1 MEKGEKRSFHALFEH
16 IQFCERSMKRSA
28 LKYPW
33 QLGFMADSD
42 QSAFPKGPLGMSPVL
57 PAAVSSSDHAEPA
70 DEKLASAFDDHCR
83 RLYCKLPQVEW
94 DVHLDSQRSAALAKW
109 HKIVLSDPM
118 SFDVC
123 RMHFQSLKTG
133 LQGGKLQD
141 DLKNV
146 FSSKSTST
154 LHGRAGPMMR
164 FLHFCGDKQLQA
176 FPITEE
182 VVYAFMQHVEQ
193 SAAPT
198 FLRSFLSS
206 LGFALH
212 VVGLIGAKRVLDS
225 RRIKGLADKCYLQK
239 KKTRSRLPLSVAE
252 LTTLEEIVLGYRGRG
267 IPDRHAAGCFL
278 FMVYARTRFSD
289 MLNVGRLDF
298 EAGENEEGYIEAQ
311 VARSKTS
318 FSVDRKVRLLPM
330 TAAMHGVTAEP
341 WGSAWKAVLEK
352 TGIPITHGKPL
363 LPGRTPDGWHTL
375 PLTAEAATSWLRSM
389 LQSGDRFQEERT
401 KSIGTHSCKSTILS
415 WMAKWGSS
423 PDLRRL
429 MGYHVADKMSTM
441 LIYGK
446 DNTSAG
452 LREIDVILEAI
463 RQGEFLPDAKRS
475 EMFPNADDAA
485 KLLESQDQS
494 GFDGYCSG
502 SSSEDSADED
512 QPDHL
517 AHETAENAILG
528 KWDAG
533 VDVDKLPEE
542 AVYFRHPLSRTI
554 HVQEDESGIR
564 FTCGRDISKSYVP
577 LESRPQSLLPIC
589 KQCFARF
596 RKAHV

>member
-1 MEKGEKRSFHALFEH
+1 
-16 IQFCERSMKRSA
+16 
-28 LKYPW
+28 
-33 QLGFMADSD
+33 
-42 QSAFPKGPLGMSPVL
+42 
-57 PAAVSSSDHAEPA
+57 
-70 DEKLASAFDDHCR
+70 
-83 RLYCKLPQVEW
+83 
-94 DVHLDSQRSAALAKW
+94 
-109 HKIVLSDPM
+109 
-118 SFDVC
+118 
-123 RMHFQSLKTG
+123 
-133 LQGGKLQD
+133 
-141 DLKNV
+141 
-146 FSSKSTST
+146 
-154 LHGRAGPMMR
+154 
-164 FLHFCGDKQLQA
+164 
-176 FPITEE
+176 
-182 VVYAFMQHVEQ
+182 MQHVEQ

-298 EAGENEEGYIEAQ
+298 EAGENEEGYIETQ

-528 KWDAG
+528 KWG
-533 VDVDKLPEE
+533 
-542 AVYFRHPLSRTI
+542 R
-554 HVQEDESGIR
+554 G
-564 FTCGRDISKSYVP
+564 CGRRQAARRGSLFQASFVEDD
-577 LESRPQSLLPIC
+577 SRPRGRIGYQVHLWQGHFKEL
-589 KQCFARF
+589 RTT
-596 RKAHV
+596 

>member
-1 MEKGEKRSFHALFEH
+1 
-16 IQFCERSMKRSA
+16 
-28 LKYPW
+28 
-33 QLGFMADSD
+33 
-42 QSAFPKGPLGMSPVL
+42 
-57 PAAVSSSDHAEPA
+57 
-70 DEKLASAFDDHCR
+70 
-83 RLYCKLPQVEW
+83 
-94 DVHLDSQRSAALAKW
+94 
-109 HKIVLSDPM
+109 
-118 SFDVC
+118 
-123 RMHFQSLKTG
+123 
-133 LQGGKLQD
+133 
-141 DLKNV
+141 
-146 FSSKSTST
+146 
-154 LHGRAGPMMR
+154 
-164 FLHFCGDKQLQA
+164 
-176 FPITEE
+176 
-182 VVYAFMQHVEQ
+182 
-193 SAAPT
+193 
-198 FLRSFLSS
+198 
-206 LGFALH
+206 
-212 VVGLIGAKRVLDS
+212 
-225 RRIKGLADKCYLQK
+225 
-239 KKTRSRLPLSVAE
+239 
-252 LTTLEEIVLGYRGRG
+252 LE
-267 IPDRHAAGCFL
+267 
-278 FMVYARTRFSD
+278 
-289 MLNVGRLDF
+289 F
-298 EAGENEEGYIEAQ
+298 EAGDDETRYIEAQ

-330 TAAMHGVTAEP
+330 TAAMHGVTTES
-341 WGSAWKAVLEK
+341 WGKAWKTVLEK
-352 TGIPITHGKPL
+352 TGITVTHGKPL

-389 LQSGDRFQEERT
+389 LQSGDHFQEDRI

-463 RQGEFLPDAKRS
+463 RQGEFFPDAKRS
-475 EMFPNADDAA
+475 EMFPHAEDAA
-485 KLLESQDQS
+485 KLLEGQDQS
-494 GFDGYCSG
+494 GFEGYCSG

-517 AHETAENAILG
+517 AHEKAENAVLG

-533 VDVDKLPEE
+533 VDVSKLPDQ

-564 FTCGRDISKSYVP
+564 FTCGRDISKSYIS

>member
-1 MEKGEKRSFHALFEH
+1 
-16 IQFCERSMKRSA
+16 
-28 LKYPW
+28 
-33 QLGFMADSD
+33 
-42 QSAFPKGPLGMSPVL
+42 
-57 PAAVSSSDHAEPA
+57 
-70 DEKLASAFDDHCR
+70 
-83 RLYCKLPQVEW
+83 
-94 DVHLDSQRSAALAKW
+94 
-109 HKIVLSDPM
+109 
-118 SFDVC
+118 
-123 RMHFQSLKTG
+123 
-133 LQGGKLQD
+133 
-141 DLKNV
+141 
-146 FSSKSTST
+146 
-154 LHGRAGPMMR
+154 
-164 FLHFCGDKQLQA
+164 
-176 FPITEE
+176 
-182 VVYAFMQHVEQ
+182 
-193 SAAPT
+193 
-198 FLRSFLSS
+198 
-206 LGFALH
+206 
-212 VVGLIGAKRVLDS
+212 
-225 RRIKGLADKCYLQK
+225 
-239 KKTRSRLPLSVAE
+239 
-252 LTTLEEIVLGYRGRG
+252 
-267 IPDRHAAGCFL
+267 
-278 FMVYARTRFSD
+278 
-289 MLNVGRLDF
+289 
-298 EAGENEEGYIEAQ
+298 
-311 VARSKTS
+311 
-318 FSVDRKVRLLPM
+318 
-330 TAAMHGVTAEP
+330 
-341 WGSAWKAVLEK
+341 
-352 TGIPITHGKPL
+352 
-363 LPGRTPDGWHTL
+363 
-375 PLTAEAATSWLRSM
+375 
-389 LQSGDRFQEERT
+389 
-401 KSIGTHSCKSTILS
+401 
-415 WMAKWGSS
+415 
-423 PDLRRL
+423 
-429 MGYHVADKMSTM
+429 MGYHAADKMSTM